1 MADQKERNPAQGTTT
16 AHCCCIF
23 LFYFFFLSCYKF
35 GGTEIGM
42 EINWGVGKTG
52 CDVLFSLGSSFFFA
66 LGARGNSSVWLFLAF
81 HMLEGENQEC
91 TRVPNHTTA

>member
-1 MADQKERNPAQGTTT
+1 MRQPGRESLPWQTKKSETQRKAPRPLTVVAF
-16 AHCCCIF
+16 F

-52 CDVLFSLGSSFFFA
+52 CDVLFSLGSSFFLLLVHEETLVYGYF
-66 LGARGNSSVWLFLAF
+66 
-81 HMLEGENQEC
+81 
-91 TRVPNHTTA
+91 